1 MSTSVRTE
9 HVPVHA
15 RIDRGWATAM
25 CVEIRDGYRTCCCA
39 SARRAPTG
47 NERTLDARSAG
58 SLGHR
63 ARRVTRA
70 RAAGFARPH
79 ASTTRSPS
87 PPRARSRRSSPH
99 RGSSVQ
105 GDPEILVG
113 PPRSHAR
120 WRRCGSR
127 AARFAWAT
135 RRTRPRS
142 DSRRPPRSS
151 SPTRPARSPLRPRRT
166 ATPSPSPR
174 TFPPS
179 SAGGRWRWRSAAR
192 FPPRPRPPTAPP
204 PPSRGIP
211 TRLVSPPSIA
221 QVASSSTPT
230 PPPRAPRA
238 LRRPRSATPST
249 PARERSRGD
258 PARRRHTRRRRR
270 ERRLRLVPRSRRA

>member
-151 SPTRPARSPLRPRRT
+151 SPTRPARSPCVRVGRRRRLRPRGRSLQ
-166 ATPSPSPR
+166 APR
-174 TFPPS
+174 VG
-179 SAGGRWRWRSAAR
+179 AGAGA
-192 FPPRPRPPTAPP
+192 RPR
-204 PPSRGIP
+204 
-211 TRLVSPPSIA
+211 
-221 QVASSSTPT
+221 AS
-230 PPPRAPRA
+230 PRAPDPRRHHRPRRVA
-238 LRRPRSATPST
+238 SPHASSRHRRSHRSRPHPRRPRR
-249 PARERSRGD
+249 PARPARSAVRA
-258 PARRRHTRRRRR
+258 PPLPPRRRASARVATQRRRHTRRRRR